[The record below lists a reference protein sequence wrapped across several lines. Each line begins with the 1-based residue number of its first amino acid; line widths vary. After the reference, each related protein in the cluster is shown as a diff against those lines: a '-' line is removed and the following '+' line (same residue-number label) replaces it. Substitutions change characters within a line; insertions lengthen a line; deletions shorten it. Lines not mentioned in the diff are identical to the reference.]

1 MKYSTEISKVSD
13 MVGFDLVE
21 LAWNDP
27 IVNLR
32 ITYNTMTLN
41 IRVYPYLLI
50 FSCKDRRV

>member
-1 MKYSTEISKVSD
+1 MKYSPEILKKSD

-41 IRVYPYLLI
+41 IHVYLLI
-50 FSCKDRRV
+50 FSCKDRRI